1 MIRSSLSRRIT
12 GAVLGITS
20 LMVLLAAIATWL
32 DTRQI
37 LLSGIDRELTGMAK
51 HLRQRDREMPPENR
65 PPRLGPPQ
73 NNENRRLI
81 QIQDAATGQDLLRLG
96 LKPEDS
102 LFADPPTGDPERP
115 TSLNLASGRWI
126 RVMGLELQ
134 RPPPFITTGKSDQP
148 VRVRLGFD
156 LSSVHTELRR
166 SAGVLLV
173 VWLLASLF
181 AWIAVRIVL
190 ASILRP
196 IRALEDAIGQLGPSD
211 LDARVPDAAGP
222 EELRRI
228 VVRLNDLMDRLAQAF
243 RREQATI
250 ANIAHELRTPVTVL
264 RTTLEFRQLAG
275 PAPEEA
281 AVLATCL
288 ETVHWMQTQV
298 ANLLLLARL
307 EAGKEPLET
316 DLTDVALLLQDAL
329 QPWLAKAKGRHQIWQ
344 LAIPESLEVQTADG
358 HLLQILNNLLGNAVL
373 HSPTGSTIDVAL
385 TTDGDGL
392 RLVVANP
399 CPDLVDP
406 QQLGQAFYRGDHAR
420 QASDHNGLGLALC
433 GRLARLLGG
442 TLTLGVADGVFT
454 ARLSVPGHPGTAPV
468 PA

>member
-1 MIRSSLSRRIT
+1 MRRSSLARRIT

-20 LMVLLAAIATWL
+20 LMVILAAVAIWL
-32 DTRQI
+32 DTRQV
-37 LLSGIDRELTGMAK
+37 LLSGIDRELVNSVK

-73 NNENRRLI
+73 NNESRRLI
-81 QIQDAATGQDLLRLG
+81 QILDGATGQELMRAPG
-96 LKPEDS
+96 LKPGDT
-102 LFADPPTGDPERP
+102 LFADPASQDLEQP
-115 TSLNLASGRWI
+115 TSLHLASGRWV
-126 RVMGLELQ
+126 RVVGLDLQ
-134 RPPPFITTGKSDQP
+134 RPPPFITTAKPEQP
-148 VRVRLGFD
+148 VQVRLALD
-156 LSSVHTELRR
+156 LTSVHAELRR

-173 VWLLASLF
+173 VWLLASLL
-181 AWIAVRIVL
+181 AWVAVRSVL

-196 IRALEDAIGQLGPSD
+196 ILALEDAIGNLGPGD

-222 EELRRI
+222 EELQRI
-228 VVRLNDLMDRLAQAF
+228 VVRLNALMDRLAQAF

-264 RTTLEFRQLAG
+264 RTTLEFRQLAS

-288 ETVHWMQTQV
+288 ETVHRMQTQV

-329 QPWLAKAKGRHQIWQ
+329 EPWRDKATGRKLHWRCD
-344 LAIPESLEVQTADG
+344 LPDSLELRTADG
-358 HLLQILNNLLGNAVL
+358 HLLQIFDNLLGNAVL
-373 HSPTGSTIDVAL
+373 HSPPDSTIEVTL
-385 TTDGDGL
+385 TAEDAGMHL
-392 RLVVANP
+392 RVTNP
-399 CPDLVDP
+399 CAGPVDP

-442 TLTLGVADGVFT
+442 SLTLGVKADVF
-454 ARLSVPGHPGTAPV
+454 SVVVVIPERPTLG
-468 PA
+468 